1 MAATRQQQDNNTPHQ
16 RKTKQE
22 NEKQLNINTARSSTP
37 ELVEHY
43 IQNELGDGSH
53 YLKAGKFLWEGL
65 QKKKT
70 PYISSTYQKLEDDSE

>member
-1 MAATRQQQDNNTPHQ
+1 MAKGVVGDTSNIEDIAE
-16 RKTKQE
+16 KLE
-22 NEKQLNINTARSSTP
+22 FEKQLNINTARSSTP